1 MRERGGERE
10 CDETRKKNK
19 NTAHAHDCENMIMIV
34 IVKTHTVTKPRRFE
48 SISFETVYHFP
59 TQFLAHANL
68 PGSVGPMVHL
78 FLPMSPFH
86 HHLTTIPFHILLYP
100 RVPQVGIPWWLDR
113 RGMRTGC

>member
-1 MRERGGERE
+1 MRAGKRVSV
-10 CDETRKKNK
+10 TKQRKTKY
-19 NTAHAHDCENMIMIV
+19 TPAYENLIIIV

-68 PGSVGPMVHL
+68 PGSVGPMVHS